1 GHRRPVCSA
10 DVPFVQ
16 PIVLSPAGHGRGAV
30 GLMAGMGRKARWRG
44 RVFFTRTEL
53 GKIWW
58 WWQCAWPFV
67 ICELAVEQC
76 GKGRLFFLYSDEFV
90 DTEIDFLK
98 IDVEGGEKNVL
109 LGADYKK
116 YRPRIILIEATIPFD
131 DEGNTS
137 AKPAPTDR
145 GKRQPGKQANTGGKE
160 KRLQKSSQPNAT
172 SGALASAFAKAKG
185 RK

>member
-1 GHRRPVCSA
+1 
-10 DVPFVQ
+10 
-16 PIVLSPAGHGRGAV
+16 
-30 GLMAGMGRKARWRG
+30 MAGMGRKARWRG

-58 WWQCAWPFV
+58 WRQCAWPFV

-116 YRPRIILIEATIPFD
+116 YRPRIILIEATIPFRAAQD
-131 DEGNTS
+131 YRYNPEAIASCDEWEYILCEAGYTS
-137 AKPAPTDR
+137 ESC
-145 GKRQPGKQANTGGKE
+145 G
-160 KRLQKSSQPNAT
+160 
-172 SGALASAFAKAKG
+172 
-185 RK
+185 